1 MYNATGHKIIHEEE
15 GMSLFTIDEKKCK
28 RDGICVAEC
37 PLKIIEMKDSK
48 SLPAPTTDA
57 AQRCIKCGHC
67 VAVCPHGALTHTMM
81 KAGDFP
87 AMRKDWALSPERAEH
102 FLRSRRSIRTY
113 EVKPIEREKLQKL
126 IEIAR
131 YAPTGSNGQ
140 LVSWLAINSRAEV
153 AKLTGMVVDLMREMV
168 KAKNP
173 FAISY
178 GLKRFVTAWENG
190 IDLIS
195 RDAPALLVAHGP
207 KEYGLAQVDC
217 TSALAYLDLAAPSL
231 GLGSCWA
238 GFFMLAYL
246 QWPPLQKAL
255 AIPDG
260 HAAQGIMMVG
270 YPKYRYHRL
279 VPRNQ
284 PIIEWRM

>member
-1 MYNATGHKIIHEEE
+1 MA
-15 GMSLFTIDEKKCK
+15 LFTIDEKKCK

-37 PLKIIEMKDSK
+37 PLKIIEMKDAQSTPV
-48 SLPAPTTDA
+48 PAPDA
-57 AQRCIKCGHC
+57 AKRCIKCGHC
-67 VAVCPHGALTHTMM
+67 VAVCPHAALTHTMM
-81 KAGDFP
+81 KTADFP
-87 AMRKDWALSPERAEH
+87 EMRREWALSPERAEH

-113 EVKPIEREKLQKL
+113 QNKPVEREKLRKL

-140 LVSWLAINSRAEV
+140 LVGWLAVHSRTEV
-153 AKLTGMVVDLMREMV
+153 ARLTALVVDLMREMI

-173 FAISY
+173 FAIGY
-178 GLKRFVTAWENG
+178 GLDRFVTAWENG
-190 IDLIS
+190 IDLVS
-195 RDAPALLVAHGP
+195 REAPALVVAYGP
-207 KEYGLAQVDC
+207 REYGLAQVDC

-231 GLGSCWA
+231 GLGTCWA

-246 QWPPLQKAL
+246 QWPPFREAL
-255 AIPDG
+255 AIPAG

-279 VPRNQ
+279 VPRNE
-284 PIIEWRM
+284 PRIEWRM